1 MQFLM
6 NNNRLSLKIKQEH
19 KPMER
24 ILEFSRLAVLGGAV
38 SFLGGCA
45 MSSMFTAYPDQAQSF
60 KQAIYKGDVGTVVD
74 RNAILLEL
82 EEERES
88 ADHMLYMMERA
99 RINQIGD
106 SFNDSKTD
114 FEQVIL
120 SFEEQDLAATIQ
132 AGETAAQA
140 ASLLTNDN
148 AIPYKG
154 SAYERI
160 FVHHH
165 QAFNYLGNNDLD
177 GASVEFRKVALEQR
191 VLLEKHEKDVA
202 EAYEDAE
209 ENSIDVNTL
218 SNQFAGLDTIAGKV
232 KSSFQNAYTFYASAA
247 FWEAT
252 GELDS
257 ALIDYKKAFEI
268 NSSNDYIKQDIARV
282 SKKRGDRIDATE
294 TNEAQQGQGSIV
306 VFFEEGFVPAKSEIK
321 VPIPTLDGGFISLA
335 FPYYETEMW
344 PLSQTLRVMGNDFNE
359 LGITRELVDVSALA
373 VKDLKEQIPQLLVR
387 QALRGFA
394 KYQLQKQSGDNLG
407 LAGQLTASIYNVISE
422 SADRRSWLTLPHTV
436 QVMRFNLDAGD
447 QTLNLATTT
456 SQAKINI
463 SVPENRT
470 LFVRVVGVNNQLI
483 PQVFRL

>member
-1 MQFLM
+1 MI
-6 NNNRLSLKIKQEH
+6 NNKLSLKIKQEY
-19 KPMER
+19 KSMER
-24 ILEFSRLAVLGGAV
+24 NLKLVRLTILTLAV

-45 MSSMFTAYPDQAQSF
+45 MSSMFTPYPDQAESF
-60 KQAIYKGDVGTVVD
+60 KQAIYKGEVGTVVD
-74 RNAILLEL
+74 RNAVLLEL

-88 ADHMLYMMERA
+88 ADHMLYMMERG
-99 RINQIGD
+99 RINQVGD
-106 SFNDSKTD
+106 AFNDSKKD
-114 FEQVIL
+114 FEQVIV
-120 SFEEQDLAATIQ
+120 SFEEQDLAATVQ
-132 AGETAAQA
+132 VGETAAQG
-140 ASLLTNDN
+140 ASLITNDN

-165 QAFNYLGNNDLD
+165 QAFNYLGNKDLD
-177 GASVEFRKVALEQR
+177 GAAVEFRKVALEQR

-202 EAYEDAE
+202 EAYEKAE
-209 ENSIDVNTL
+209 ENSIDVDTL
-218 SNQFAGLDTIAGKV
+218 SDQFAGLDTIAGKV

-268 NSSNDYIKQDIARV
+268 NSDNDYIKQDIARV
-282 SKKRGDRIDATE
+282 SKKRGDRIGTAE
-294 TNEAQQGQGSIV
+294 TNEAQKGQGSIV
-306 VFFEEGFVPAKSEIK
+306 LFFEEGFVPAKDQIK
-321 VPIPTLDGGFISLA
+321 IPIPTLDGGFISLA
-335 FPYYETEMW
+335 FPYYQTETW
-344 PLSQTLRVMGNDFNE
+344 PLSQQLRVMGNDFNE
-359 LGITRELVDVSALA
+359 LGMTRELVDVSALA

-394 KYQLQKQSGDNLG
+394 KYQLQKQSGDQLG
-407 LAGQLTASIYNVISE
+407 LAGQLAASLYNVVSE

-436 QVMRFNLDAGD
+436 QVMRFNLDAGE

-463 SVPENRT
+463 PVSENRT
-470 LFVRVVGVNNQLI
+470 IFVRVVGVNNQLI
-483 PQVFRL
+483 PQIFKL

>member
-1 MQFLM
+1 
-6 NNNRLSLKIKQEH
+6 
-19 KPMER
+19 MECIFR
-24 ILEFSRLAVLGGAV
+24 FSRLTILAATV
-38 SFLGGCA
+38 SLLGGCA
-45 MSSMFTAYPDQAQSF
+45 MSSMFTAYPDQAVSF

-74 RNAILLEL
+74 KNAILLEL

-88 ADHMLYMMERA
+88 ADHMLYMMERG

-106 SFNDSKTD
+106 AFNDSRTD
-114 FEQVIL
+114 FEQVIVA
-120 SFEEQDLAATIQ
+120 FEEQDLAATIQ
-132 AGETAAQA
+132 VGDTAAQGA
-140 ASLLTNDN
+140 ALLTNDN

-165 QAFNYLGNNDLD
+165 QAFNYLGNKDLD
-177 GASVEFRKVALEQR
+177 GAAVEFRKVALEQR
-191 VLLEKHEKDVA
+191 VLLEQHEKEVA

-218 SNQFAGLDTIAGKV
+218 SNEFAGLDTIAGKV

-252 GELDS
+252 GELSS

-268 NSSNDYIKQDIARV
+268 NSANDYIKQDIARV
-282 SKKRGDRIDATE
+282 SKKLGDRIEAAE
-294 TNEAQQGQGSIV
+294 TNEAQKGQGSIV
-306 VFFEEGFVPAKSEIK
+306 VLFEEGFVPAKSEIK
-321 VPIPTLDGGFISLA
+321 LPIPTLDGGIITLA
-335 FPYYETEMW
+335 FPYYETDFW
-344 PLSQTLRVMGNDFNE
+344 PVSQTLRVMGGEFNE
-359 LGITRELVDVSALA
+359 FGTTKELVDVSALA

-394 KYQLQKQSGDNLG
+394 KYQLQKQSADHLG
-407 LAGQLTASIYNVISE
+407 FAGQLAANLYNVVSE
-422 SADRRSWLTLPHTV
+422 SADRRSWLTLPHSA
-436 QVMRFNLDAGD
+436 QVMRFNVDAGD

-456 SQAKINI
+456 TQAKINI

-470 LFVRVVGVNNQLI
+470 IFIRVVGVNNQLI
-483 PQVFRL
+483 PQVFTL